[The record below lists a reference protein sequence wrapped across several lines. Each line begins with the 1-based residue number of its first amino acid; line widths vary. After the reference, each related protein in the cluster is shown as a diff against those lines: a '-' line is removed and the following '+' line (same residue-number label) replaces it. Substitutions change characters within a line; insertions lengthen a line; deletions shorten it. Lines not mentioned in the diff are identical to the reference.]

1 MGNRQKL
8 DGHLAAG
15 AALAPSRDEPEIHR
29 SHKDVAARLRRAEGH
44 LRNVISMIEGGRG
57 CAEIAQQMHAVIRA
71 IECAK
76 GVSDPRSYRPLPR
89 GRGWSDGRSRKRN
102 NRRVQGDH
110 TLSLARCGQDIR
122 WDGVF

>member
-8 DGHLAAG
+8 DGRLAAG

-29 SHKDVAARLRRAEGH
+29 SHKDVAARLKRAEGH
-44 LRNVISMIEGGRG
+44 LRNVISMIESGRG

-76 GVSDPRSYRPLPR
+76 GVLIHDHIDHCLEVAVGPMA
-89 GRGWSDGRSRKRN
+89 GREKEIIDEFKEITRY
-102 NRRVQGDH
+102 
-110 TLSLARCGQDIR
+110 L
-122 WDGVF
+122 